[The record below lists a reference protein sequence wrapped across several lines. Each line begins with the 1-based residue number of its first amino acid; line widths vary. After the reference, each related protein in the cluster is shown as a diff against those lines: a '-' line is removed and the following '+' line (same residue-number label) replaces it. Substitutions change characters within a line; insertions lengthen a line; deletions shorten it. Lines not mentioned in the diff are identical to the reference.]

1 MLPDFSLTPVPTTSP
16 VMTNVSCSPSSSPR
30 TAGPTIPPADNIS
43 FPPSSQQPS
52 RGPSAAP
59 SMAPSSGPTVIPH
72 ISCTPT
78 TTQPTVTP
86 HVSCNPTTKP
96 TLGPTPVIVT
106 NTPTTTPSGTPTGI
120 PSGMPTPAPFDASS
134 FGGMSGI
141 AAPFPTIDTVF
152 DFNLELSIETDLI
165 LDGVPLRRK
174 LQKNNPNP
182 TADEDFSGCR
192 YQPRSEQI
200 VASSPECTKYFPS
213 TEGEFCYRFEL
224 FITQED
230 PPNETLC
237 PINAAIEKIIDAANN
252 GEYAS
257 GSTGTILDAKVV
269 RFVETAAP
277 SSVPTPTAPD
287 RTDPPT
293 QESVAPSP
301 GPSVSPGPSGATS
314 AVPSP
319 GPSFSPGPSG
329 TPSAVLSAGPS
340 DSLMNIANSLQAN
353 GFKNFVKGLQAAD
366 LINIY
371 LQEPGPF
378 TVFAPNSAAFKKLDE
393 NLRDCL
399 LNETYV
405 GDYTSDVEQFQFDV
419 GDVWKYHIISGK
431 YFPASE
437 LIKGG
442 SYQTL
447 AKEKA
452 SDFQVLTFTTKN
464 GSTEINGDSKIYTP
478 NLMASN
484 GVVYGID
491 TVLFPERT

>member
-1 MLPDFSLTPVPTTSP
+1 MHHVLQLTPVPTNSP
-16 VMTNVSCSPSSSPR
+16 VTIEPSRSPSRKP
-30 TAGPTIPPADNIS
+30 TTGPTYGESELTDE
-43 FPPSSQQPS
+43 PSD
-52 RGPSAAP
+52 AP
-59 SMAPSSGPTVIPH
+59 NEEPT
-72 ISCTPT
+72 
-78 TTQPTVTP
+78 
-86 HVSCNPTTKP
+86 
-96 TLGPTPVIVT
+96 
-106 NTPTTTPSGTPTGI
+106 
-120 PSGMPTPAPFDASS
+120 DA
-134 FGGMSGI
+134 
-141 AAPFPTIDTVF
+141 
-152 DFNLELSIETDLI
+152 
-165 LDGVPLRRK
+165 
-174 LQKNNPNP
+174 P
-182 TADEDFSGCR
+182 TAVTDFSGCR
-192 YQPRSEQI
+192 YEVLSERF
-200 VASSPECTKYFPS
+200 VASSPECTQSFP
-213 TEGEFCYRFEL
+213 TVGGGDFCYRFEL
-224 FITQED
+224 LVSQKDSPND
-230 PPNETLC
+230 PLC
-237 PINAAIEKIIDAANN
+237 PINTALDKIFYAANK
-252 GEYAS
+252 GGAYS
-257 GSTGTILDAKVV
+257 GLNIRDAKVEQY
-269 RFVETAAP
+269 VETAAP

-419 GDVWKYHIISGK
+419 GDVWKYHIIAKGK